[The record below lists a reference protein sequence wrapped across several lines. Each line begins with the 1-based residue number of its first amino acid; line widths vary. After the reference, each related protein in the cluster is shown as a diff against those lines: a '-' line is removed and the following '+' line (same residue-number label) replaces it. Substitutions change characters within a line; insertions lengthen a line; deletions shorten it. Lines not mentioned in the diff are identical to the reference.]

1 MASCVYMNL
10 VTSIWLFISMVPCKV
25 VLAILIWPDW
35 NTDFFNF
42 FATTWNIGNDNIKAV
57 RRLVGNRQFSCYL
70 RFRDCSCSFGNIS
83 SFTIQHIVKMD
94 RIGTSIALVAG
105 FIYMNLVA
113 TIWLFISMI
122 PSEVILTIFIWPNW
136 DTDFFNFFAT
146 TWNIG
151 YDYIETIRS
160 LVVDSKVTRNTVFLW
175 FRLSSFQSRNIHIT
189 TCTTV
194 ANVRNPLVVIRSQ
207 DLVIVHFVAFF
218 QGIKCFCRSLRFIF
232 NIQATCHIISTTCW
246 KLFSTTSFWFC
257 LISFCWFNSWCFSFG
272 RC

>member
-10 VTSIWLFISMVPCKV
+10 VASIWLFVGMIPCKV
-25 VLAILIWPDW
+25 VLAILIWPNWD
-35 NTDFFNF
+35 TNF
-42 FATTWNIGNDNIKAV
+42 LDCLATTWNIGNDNIKAI
-57 RRLVGNRQFSCYL
+57 RSLVIDCQIPCYL
-70 RFRDCSCSFGNIS
+70 RFRDCSFGFCDIGS
-83 SFTIQHIVKMD
+83 LTIQHIVKMH
-94 RIGTSIALVAG
+94 RIATSIALMASC
-105 FIYMNLVA
+105 IYMNLVA
-113 TIWLFISMI
+113 TVWLFVGMI
-122 PSEVILTIFIWPNW
+122 PCKIVLAILIWPDWNTHFL
-136 DTDFFNFFAT
+136 DFFAT

-151 YDYIETIRS
+151 YDYIEAIRS

-175 FRLSSFQSRNIHIT
+175 FRLSSFQSRNIHIS